1 MAKTVKIRN
10 LEIGAGRPKICAI
23 VLGETERDI
32 LDLARQAAASS
43 CDLIEFR
50 ADHFAKIKD
59 LDAARTILGKIKAE
73 CRKPMIFTFRTT
85 AEGGK
90 CEIPNEYYR
99 KLLSTV
105 AEGSFA
111 DIIDVE
117 ASALNGDKDFVER
130 LKDYGAYVI
139 ISKHDFNQT
148 PSQEEMISNFFEM
161 QDLGADIV
169 KAAYMPNSK
178 KDVINLITATENI
191 TSTYE
196 SCPVVSISMG
206 HLGMITRLLG
216 EFMESCIT
224 FASITKSS
232 APGQVNIESL
242 ETVLDVIHDNYKRV
256 FLIGF
261 MGTGKS
267 AVANMLARKYGLKRV
282 DLDAYIESRE
292 HMNIADIVASQSERY
307 FRDKESKYLRQV
319 LKKNY
324 QVISLGGGIFLRDE
338 NIDLIKEKGVI
349 VLLTASPETIKERM
363 KNDRSRSVMGD
374 YMDLDYITELMKSRQ
389 ETYLKVADIV
399 INTDNRD
406 VEGVCKEIVETLGF
420 TL

>member
-1 MAKTVKIRN
+1 MAKTIKIRN

-23 VLGETERDI
+23 VLGEKEREI
-32 LDLARQAAASS
+32 MELARLAGNSS
-43 CDLIEFR
+43 CDIIEFR
-50 ADHFAKIKD
+50 ADHFSKVKD
-59 LDAARTILGKIKAE
+59 IDAVRTILGKIKAE
-73 CRKPMIFTFRTT
+73 CRKPMIFTFRNV

-90 CEIPNEYYR
+90 CEISGDYYR
-99 KLLSTV
+99 KLLRTV

-117 ASALNGDKDFVER
+117 ASAIGSDKDFVEM
-130 LKDYGAYVI
+130 LKDFGAYVI
-139 ISKHDFNQT
+139 ISRHDFNKT
-148 PSQEEMISNFFEM
+148 PTQEEMIRNFFEM

-267 AVANMLARKYGLKRV
+267 EVANMLARKYGLKRV
-282 DLDAYIESRE
+282 DLDAYIENKE
-292 HMNIADIVASQSERY
+292 HMNIADIVASKSESY
-307 FRDKESKYLRQV
+307 FRDKETKYLRQV

-338 NIDLIKEKGVI
+338 NIEMIKEKGVI
-349 VLLTASPETIKERM
+349 ILLTASPETIKQRM
-363 KNDRSRSVMGD
+363 KNDRSRSMMGE
-374 YMDLDYITELMKSRQ
+374 YLDLDYITELMKTRQ
-389 ETYLKVADIV
+389 ETYLKVADVV
-399 INTDNRD
+399 IDTNERSVD
-406 VEGVCKEIVETLGF
+406 EVCKEIVETLGF